1 MKQIIILCL
10 SLVLVCCKNASNKE
24 TEHPE
29 CLCPHATICL
39 QPYEDFSKEE
49 IERFLPVLQEKLEE
63 NVYGSWEFKINDP
76 IVFPK
81 HSYISSMNRYKGI
94 SLLNNLKSNSKDT
107 VIIGL
112 THGDICADVHNKKNY
127 GIVGYSYM
135 NKNVSVVSDKRLKD
149 KRMIWKSIIHE
160 FMHSFFGKPHCPN
173 DDPKCFLKDAKGKGN
188 FEIQDYLCNSCR
200 M

>member
-10 SLVLVCCKNASNKE
+10 SLVLVCCKNSSGKV
-24 TEHPE
+24 E

-39 QPYEDFSKEE
+39 QPYEGFSKEE
-49 IERFLPVLQEKLEE
+49 VEKILPILQEKLEE

-94 SLLNNLKSNSKDT
+94 SLLNNLKSNSNDT

-127 GIVGYSYM
+127 
-135 NKNVSVVSDKRLKD
+135 KKSV
-149 KRMIWKSIIHE
+149 
-160 FMHSFFGKPHCPN
+160 
-173 DDPKCFLKDAKGKGN
+173 
-188 FEIQDYLCNSCR
+188 
-200 M
+200 